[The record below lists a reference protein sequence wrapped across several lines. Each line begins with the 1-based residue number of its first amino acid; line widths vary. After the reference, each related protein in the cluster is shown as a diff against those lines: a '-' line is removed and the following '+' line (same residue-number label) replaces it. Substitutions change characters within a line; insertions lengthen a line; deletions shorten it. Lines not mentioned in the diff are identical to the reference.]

1 MKNINIGIANL
12 IISNKLKE
20 SHFNNNLIEESRKLT
35 SNFLDIVK
43 NSPILQL
50 EFKVFSGIENKHID
64 NEILIK
70 EYVDNNVEL
79 FEIYTI
85 GEIEAERAK
94 LNSFLIE
101 NVVPKINEAEYN
113 LERIDLYNA
122 IDTLITESLKYGN
135 DVDVDGIHESFT
147 LIFNHIKTPKKALI
161 ENVDVEPINEEIIEI
176 AVGKFNEKYAEL
188 NENDKDLLKK
198 LIKSS
203 DAEKE
208 TLLEALKTENITI
221 LESIG
226 NDSAKA
232 NIEKAVKKINEMIYS
247 KDNVDDNI
255 IELHE
260 LKKELV

>member
-20 SHFNNNLIEESRKLT
+20 SHFNNNLIEESRKIT
-35 SNFLDIVK
+35 SDFLEIVK

-70 EYVDNNVEL
+70 EYVDNNIEL

-85 GEIEAERAK
+85 EEIEAERAK
-94 LNSFLIE
+94 LKLFIGE
-101 NVVPKINEAEYN
+101 GVPPLYKKNEIKRLN
-113 LERIDLYNA
+113 LYGA
-122 IDTLITESLKYGN
+122 IDTLIIESLKYGN
-135 DVDVDGIHESFT
+135 EVDVDGIHESFT

-161 ENVDVEPINEEIIEI
+161 ENVNVEPINEEVIEI

-188 NENDKDLLKK
+188 NENDKELLKK

-208 TLLEALKTENITI
+208 TLLETLKTENLTI
-221 LESIG
+221 LESIS
-226 NDSAKA
+226 NESAKA
-232 NIEKAVKKINEMIYS
+232 NIEKAVKKINEMVYN
-247 KDNVDDNI
+247 KENVDDNI
-255 IELHE
+255 IELNE
-260 LKKELV
+260 LKKELI